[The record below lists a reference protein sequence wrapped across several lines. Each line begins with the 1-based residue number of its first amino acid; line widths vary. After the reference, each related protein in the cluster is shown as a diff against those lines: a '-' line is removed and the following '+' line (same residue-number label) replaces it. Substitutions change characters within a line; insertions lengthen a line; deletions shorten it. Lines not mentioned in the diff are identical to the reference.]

1 MSNIP
6 EIDVKRRRK
15 GERPTG
21 QASAPVRRD
30 FGERPSGTSGGGG
43 STGFGGGGGG
53 LMRSSGG
60 KMGGCGII
68 LLIVVY
74 VILRL
79 LFSGGSEI
87 IQPQEYESYQ
97 EPAQVSETNTPRP
110 TRKPSMGGDADQTWL
125 VMLYQDADD
134 QTLEQ
139 DIFLDL
145 NEVERVGSTD
155 QVTIVSQID
164 RFRGGFNGDGDWR
177 STRRYLVKPDDDLN
191 RIGSELVE
199 DLGEANMADGNT
211 LVDFVTWA
219 MDAYP
224 ADRYVLILSDHGMG
238 WPGGWSDPAPGGK
251 DSGKAPLINAYTED
265 SIFLSEMD
273 EALEKI
279 QAITG
284 VEKLDLI
291 GLDACLMSQME
302 VYAML
307 QPYAHVAVASEETE
321 PGLGWAYAAFLGQLA
336 DDPGMD
342 AATLASTIVD
352 TYIEQ
357 DQRIVDDQARSEFLR
372 QGSSMGG
379 FFGVPS
385 ISANQLIDQLGRNI
399 TLTAIDLNAFAELQS
414 NFNAFAYA
422 MQSIDQRDV
431 AHARTYAQSYTSI
444 FGREVPPSFIDM
456 GHFVRLVA
464 KQSGSSKIQQAASN
478 VLDALNG
485 AIINEKHGKSKPGS
499 TGIAIYFPNSTLY
512 RSPYTGMQSYT
523 ALAER
528 FSRTSLWDDFL
539 VFHYSDR
546 SFKVDAAEQIAP
558 STAGVTRAPGAGK
571 ISISQITASARSV
584 SPGGAIR
591 MSAQI
596 SGENIGYVYL
606 FTGLYDAQSNSIYVA
621 DTDYLESP
629 DTQKLSEV
637 YYPVWPDGDIFK
649 MNFEWEPLL
658 FSITD
663 GSQSSLALF
672 NPAAYGASAEDAMYV
687 VQGVYTF
694 ANSGEQRKAELYFKD
709 GKLFQ
714 VFGYKGDD
722 TAGAPA
728 EISPEIGDTF
738 TVSQKWMELD
748 SSGNVSKII
757 YEAGDTLTFSGD
769 PFEWEQV
776 YAPDGSYLVGF
787 LVSDMDGNVTE
798 AYTEVTVR

>member
-43 STGFGGGGGG
+43 STGFGGGGG

-60 KMGGCGII
+60 KMGGCGVL
-68 LLIVVY
+68 LLIIVY
-74 VILRL
+74 VVFRM
-79 LFSGGSEI
+79 LFSGGGEI
-87 IQPQEYESYQ
+87 LETQDYESYE

-110 TRKPSMGGDADQTWL
+110 TRQPAMGGDADQTWL

-155 QVTIVSQID
+155 QVTIVSQMD
-164 RFRGGFNGDGDWR
+164 RFRGGFSGDGDWR

-191 RIGSELVE
+191 TISSELVE
-199 DLGEANMADGNT
+199 DLGEANMADGDT

-219 MDAYP
+219 METYP
-224 ADRYVLILSDHGMG
+224 ADRYALILSDHGMG
-238 WPGGWSDPAPGGK
+238 WPGGWSDPTPGGQ
-251 DSGKAPLINAYTED
+251 DTGKAPLIKAYTED

-273 EALEKI
+273 EAFAKI
-279 QAITG
+279 QSKTG

-307 QPYAHVAVASEETE
+307 QSYANVAVASEETE

-342 AATLASTIVD
+342 AAALASGIVD

-357 DQRIVDDQARSEFLR
+357 DERIVDDQARSEFLR

-379 FFGVPS
+379 FFSVPS
-385 ISANQLIDQLGRNI
+385 ISANQLVDQLGRNI
-399 TLTAIDLNAFAELQS
+399 TLTAIDLNAFTKLQS
-414 NFNAFAYA
+414 DFNAFAYA

-431 AHARTYAQSYTSI
+431 ANARTYAQSYTSI

-464 KQSGSSKIQQAASN
+464 KQSGSSKVAKAASD

-485 AIINEKHGKSKPGS
+485 TIINEKHGKSKPGS

-546 SFKVDAAEQIAP
+546 SFKADAAEQIAS

-571 ISISQITASARSV
+571 ISISQITASAKSV
-584 SPGGAIR
+584 SPGDAIQ

-596 SGENIGYVYL
+596 SGENIGYIYL

-629 DTQKLSEV
+629 NTQQLNDV

-663 GSQSSLALF
+663 GSQSTLALF
-672 NPAAYGASAEDAMYV
+672 NPAAYGASAEDAIYV
-687 VQGVYTF
+687 VQGTYTF
-694 ANSGEQRKAELYFKD
+694 ANSGEQRKAELHFKD

-714 VFGYKGDD
+714 VFGYKGNN

-728 EISPEIGDTF
+728 EITPEIGDTF
-738 TVSQKWMELD
+738 TLSQKWMELD
-748 SSGNVSKII
+748 SSGNVSKIV
-757 YEAGDTLTFSGD
+757 YEDGDTLTFAGD

-787 LVSDMDGNVTE
+787 LVSDMDGNLTE
-798 AYTEVTVR
+798 AYTQVTVR

>member
-15 GERPTG
+15 GERPSG

-53 LMRSSGG
+53 LIRSTGG

-79 LFSGGSEI
+79 LFSGGGEI

-110 TRKPSMGGDADQTWL
+110 TRQPSMGGSDQTWL

-177 STRRYLVKPDDDLN
+177 STRRYLVKPDNDLN

-273 EALEKI
+273 EALEMI
-279 QAITG
+279 QAKTG
-284 VEKLDLI
+284 IEKLDLI

-321 PGLGWAYAAFLGQLA
+321 PGLGWAYAAFLGHLA

-342 AATLASTIVD
+342 AAMLASAIVD

-546 SFKVDAAEQIAP
+546 SFKVDAAEQIAT

-621 DTDYLESP
+621 DTDFLESP

-687 VQGVYTF
+687 VQGVFTF

>member
-43 STGFGGGGGG
+43 STGFGGGGG

-60 KMGGCGII
+60 KMGGCGVL
-68 LLIVVY
+68 LLIIVY
-74 VILRL
+74 VVFRM
-79 LFSGGSEI
+79 LFSGGGEI
-87 IQPQEYESYQ
+87 LETQDYESYE

-110 TRKPSMGGDADQTWL
+110 TRQPAMGGDADQTWL

-155 QVTIVSQID
+155 QVTIVSQMD
-164 RFRGGFNGDGDWR
+164 RFRGGFSGDGDWR

-191 RIGSELVE
+191 TISSELVE
-199 DLGEANMADGNT
+199 DLGEANMADGDT

-219 MDAYP
+219 METYP
-224 ADRYVLILSDHGMG
+224 ADRYALILSDHGMG
-238 WPGGWSDPAPGGK
+238 WPGGWSDPTPGGQ
-251 DSGKAPLINAYTED
+251 DTGKAPLIKAYTED

-273 EALEKI
+273 EAFAKI
-279 QAITG
+279 QSKTG

-342 AATLASTIVD
+342 AAALASGIVD

-357 DQRIVDDQARSEFLR
+357 DERIVDDQARSEFLR

-379 FFGVPS
+379 FFSVPS
-385 ISANQLIDQLGRNI
+385 ISANQLVDQLGRNI
-399 TLTAIDLNAFAELQS
+399 TLTAIDLNAFTKLQS
-414 NFNAFAYA
+414 DFNAFAYA

-431 AHARTYAQSYTSI
+431 ANARTYAQSYTSI

-464 KQSGSSKIQQAASN
+464 KQSGSSKVAKAASD

-485 AIINEKHGKSKPGS
+485 TIINEKHGKSKPGS

-546 SFKVDAAEQIAP
+546 SFKADAAEQIAS

-571 ISISQITASARSV
+571 ISISQITASAKSV
-584 SPGGAIR
+584 SPGDAIQ

-596 SGENIGYVYL
+596 SGENIGYIYL

-629 DTQKLSEV
+629 NTQQLNDV

-663 GSQSSLALF
+663 GSQSTLALF
-672 NPAAYGASAEDAMYV
+672 NPAAYGASAEDAIYV
-687 VQGVYTF
+687 VQGTYTF
-694 ANSGEQRKAELYFKD
+694 ANSGEQRKAELHFKD

-714 VFGYKGDD
+714 VFGYKGNN

-728 EISPEIGDTF
+728 EITPEIGDTF
-738 TVSQKWMELD
+738 TLSQKWMELD
-748 SSGNVSKII
+748 SSGNVSKIV
-757 YEAGDTLTFSGD
+757 YEDGDTLTFAGD

-787 LVSDMDGNVTE
+787 LVSDMDGNLTE
-798 AYTEVTVR
+798 AYTQVTVR